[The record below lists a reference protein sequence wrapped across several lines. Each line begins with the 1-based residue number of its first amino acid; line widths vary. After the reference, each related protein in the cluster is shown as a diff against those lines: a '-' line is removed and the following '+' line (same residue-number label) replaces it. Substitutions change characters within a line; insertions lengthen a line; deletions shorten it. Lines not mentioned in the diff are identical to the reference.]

1 MPTTN
6 NASWRAHLA
15 AFAEAPANASLKGIL
30 RGLEKESLRITP
42 AGQLAQ
48 TGHPMGLGSALKHPH
63 ITTDYSESLL
73 EFITEPFDNI
83 PALLQQLDDIH
94 RFTYHELAQT
104 DERLWPA
111 SMPSSLPADA
121 DIPVAR
127 YGNSNSGAMKTI
139 YRIGLG
145 HRYGRSMQTIAGVHY
160 NFSLPDSF
168 WRELQQQEGN
178 TQPLQDFKTDRY
190 FALIRNF
197 RRYFWLLVY
206 LFGAAPAVSNEFVKG
221 RKHRLQPLA
230 DDNQTQHLPFA
241 TSLRMGDLG
250 YQSDAQQSLF
260 VCYNHINSYLST
272 LCGAITQPH
281 PAYETIGVKDRAG
294 HYKQLNTSLLQIEN
308 EFYSS
313 IRPKRTTQSGETALQ
328 ALRLGGVEYIEV
340 RCIDLNPYE
349 PLGVTAEQLRVIDAF
364 LLYCLLSDSPET
376 PYTEYAAWL
385 ENQKRIVYSG
395 RDPNLKL
402 LRDGNEIAFKEW
414 AREILDDSFACA
426 KLLDESYGGED
437 YSKAV
442 QNQYAKLADPELTP
456 SAKVLADLRQGKSFL
471 DHTLDLAETHRQYF
485 SDRPLT
491 AEALA
496 ASHLQ
501 ATQSLADQAK
511 LEESPQIP
519 FDEYL
524 ANYYAQYH
532 SCSCAGDNKSTRPKT
547 SA

>member
-1 MPTTN
+1 LPTTN

-15 AFAEAPANASLKGIL
+15 AFAETPANASLKGIL

-42 AGQLAQ
+42 AGKLVQ
-48 TGHPMGLGSALKHPH
+48 TPHPIGLGSALKHPH

-73 EFITEPFDNI
+73 EFITDPFDNI
-83 PALLQQLDDIH
+83 PELLQQLDDIH
-94 RFTYHELAQT
+94 RFTYEELAKNG
-104 DERLWPA
+104 ERLWPA
-111 SMPSSLPADA
+111 SMPSSLPDDA

-127 YGNSNSGAMKTI
+127 YGNSNSGMMKTI

-168 WRELQQQEGN
+168 WRELQQLENN
-178 TQPLQDFKTDRY
+178 TESLQDFKTARY

-206 LFGAAPAVSNEFVKG
+206 LFGAAPSVSNEFVQG
-221 RKHRLQPLA
+221 RKHRLQPLGN
-230 DDNQTQHLPFA
+230 DTQTQHLPFA

-272 LCGAITQPH
+272 LCGAITQSH
-281 PAYETIGVKDRAG
+281 PDYEVIGVKDDAG
-294 HYKQLNTSLLQIEN
+294 NYKQLNTSLLQIEN

-313 IRPKRTTQSGETALQ
+313 IRPKRTTQPGETALQ

-349 PLGVTAEQLRVIDAF
+349 PLGVTAEQLRVVDAF

-376 PYTEYAAWL
+376 PYDEYKGWT

-395 RDPNLKL
+395 RDPKLKL
-402 LRDGNEIAFKEW
+402 LRDGNEVEFKDW
-414 AREILDDSFACA
+414 AQEILENSLECA
-426 KLLDESYGGED
+426 KLLDQSYGGND
-437 YSKAV
+437 YANAV
-442 QNQYAKLADPELTP
+442 QNQFAKLTNPELTP
-456 SAKVLADLRQGKSFL
+456 SAKVLTDLREGKSFL
-471 DHTLDLAETHRQYF
+471 DHTLKLAEAHRQHF
-485 SDRPLT
+485 NDRPLPL
-491 AEALA
+491 EALTA
-496 ASHLQ
+496 AHVQS
-501 ATQSLADQAK
+501 AQSLAAQSK
-511 LEESPQIP
+511 LEESNDSP
-519 FDEYL
+519 FGEYL
-524 ANYYAQYH
+524 ESYYAQYY
-532 SCSCAGDNKSTRPKT
+532 SCGCVAGLENKKAEAS
-547 SA
+547 S

>member
-15 AFAEAPANASLKGIL
+15 AFAEPSANTSLKGIL

-42 AGQLAQ
+42 AGKLAQ
-48 TGHPMGLGSALKHPH
+48 TSHPLGLGSALKHPH

-94 RFTYHELAQT
+94 RFTYQELAKNG
-104 DERLWPA
+104 ERLWPA

-145 HRYGRSMQTIAGVHY
+145 HRYGRAMQTIAGVHY
-160 NFSLPDSF
+160 NFSMPDNF
-168 WRELQQQEGN
+168 WRELQQREGD
-178 TQPLQDFKTDRY
+178 TQTLQDFKTARY

-197 RRYFWLLVY
+197 RRYFWLLVF

-221 RKHRLQPLA
+221 RKHRLQPLGN
-230 DDNQTQHLPFA
+230 DDQTQHLPFA

-281 PAYETIGVKDRAG
+281 PAYEEIGVKDEAG
-294 HYKQLNTSLLQIEN
+294 NYKQLNTSLLQIEN

-313 IRPKRTTQSGETALQ
+313 IRPKRTTQPGETALQ

-364 LLYCLLSDSPET
+364 LLYCLLSDSPNT
-376 PYTEYAAWL
+376 PDSEYAAWQ
-385 ENQKRIVYSG
+385 ENQKRVVYSG
-395 RDPNLKL
+395 RDPQLKL
-402 LRDGNEIAFKEW
+402 LRDGSEIPFKEW
-414 AREILDDSFACA
+414 AQEILESSLACA
-426 KLLDESYGGED
+426 KLLDQSYGSDD
-437 YSKAV
+437 YTIAV
-442 QNQYAKLADPELTP
+442 QNQFAKLSNPELTP
-456 SAKVLADLRQGKSFL
+456 SANVLADLRKGKSFL
-471 DHTLDLAETHRQYF
+471 DHTLDLAEAHRQYF
-485 SDRPLT
+485 NDRLLSQDLLT
-491 AEALA
+491 QAQAQA
-496 ASHLQ
+496 A
-501 ATQSLADQAK
+501 QSLSDQTK
-511 LEESPQIP
+511 LEESTQVS

-524 ANYYAQYH
+524 ANYYAQYQ
-532 SCSCAGDNKSTRPKT
+532 SCGCVTNKKT
-547 SA
+547 DKNICS